1 MGYPQ
6 DRKGKGSLG
15 TRREEVLQNQIRM
28 HSFLPRGI
36 IMDPSV
42 PSVLLPT
49 QVACQKDQE
58 PGQFKA
64 YYQEMLDRS
73 PLLPVGRGVE
83 ITAQNL

>member
-1 MGYPQ
+1 
-6 DRKGKGSLG
+6 
-15 TRREEVLQNQIRM
+15 
-28 HSFLPRGI
+28 
-36 IMDPSV
+36 MDPSV

-49 QVACQKDQE
+49 QVACRKDQE

-64 YYQEMLDRS
+64 YFQEMSNRS